1 MKLNNNNI
9 NNNNNNNN
17 NNISENNNIYSSI
30 ATGNYGSPSV
40 VGSFSSAAM
49 VPDMME
55 YNSEAFSCP
64 NAPTNYTSY
73 LISLYHHTL
82 DEEYMLL
89 NYDENAGHLNN
100 YGSMF
105 ELMKGSDNSNS
116 SSPST
121 ALVSLCSSSQT
132 VPSL

>member
-1 MKLNNNNI
+1 MKLNNNND
-9 NNNNNNNN
+9 N
-17 NNISENNNIYSSI
+17 NNISSITTNNYS
-30 ATGNYGSPSV
+30 SPSV
-40 VGSFSSAAM
+40 VGFPYSSAAM

-55 YNSEAFSCP
+55 YNSSDALSCP

-73 LISLYHHTL
+73 LIGLYHHTL

-89 NYDENAGHLNN
+89 NYDENVGHLNN

-105 ELMKGSDNSNS
+105 ELMKGGNNSNP
-116 SSPST
+116 SSPSS